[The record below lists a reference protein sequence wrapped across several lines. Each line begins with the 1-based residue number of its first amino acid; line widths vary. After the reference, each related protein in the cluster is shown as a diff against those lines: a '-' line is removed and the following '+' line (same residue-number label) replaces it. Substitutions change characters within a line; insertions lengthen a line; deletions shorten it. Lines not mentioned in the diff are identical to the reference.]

1 MRNRHKPLHDIEK
14 WSIDGSEKKGHKAMN
29 EALHGLVPPALGSE
43 EERKREARDDED
55 KLVDRLDRVMKRGRY
70 AR

>member
-1 MRNRHKPLHDIEK
+1 MRNRHKPLHEIEK

-29 EALHGLVPPALGSE
+29 DALHGLVPPPLGSE
-43 EERKREARDDED
+43 RERKEAKVEDE
-55 KLVDRLDRVMKRGRY
+55 KALVDRLDRVMKRGRY